1 MMFEQQPSTNNLGQL
16 LKQLL
21 DERAIS
27 LRKCS
32 TLTGIQAATISRII
46 NGKRKATSEHLLR
59 LAECLQVPISD
70 LFEAAGYPV
79 RSEKSSR
86 LTTKDHI
93 QHLLESLDLFQ
104 HKLSVDHVK
113 YELSKYEQYSQTAEG
128 KEEILSKFEDKI
140 KKLGS
145 VGPFIDQLTDMFQ
158 RFRDKQG
165 PLKETLLIGSA
176 LLYFIATIDLIPDY
190 LLPIGYIDDA
200 IAVKL
205 VVNSL
210 EKSERV

>member
-1 MMFEQQPSTNNLGQL
+1 MMLEQQLSTDNFGPL
-16 LKQLL
+16 LKRLL
-21 DERAIS
+21 DERALS

-32 TLTGIQAATISRII
+32 TLTGIQTATISRII
-46 NGKRKATSEHLLR
+46 NGKRKVTSEQLLR
-59 LAECLQVPISD
+59 FAECLQVPVSD

-79 RSEKSSR
+79 RSEV

-93 QHLLESLDLFQ
+93 QHFLEASDLFQ
-104 HKLSVDHVK
+104 HKLSVEHVK
-113 YELSKYEQYSQTAEG
+113 QELSKYEQFSQTAEG

-140 KKLGS
+140 KKLSS

-165 PLKETLLIGSA
+165 PLKEKLLIGSA

-200 IAVKL
+200 IAVSL

-210 EKSERV
+210 EKSERT